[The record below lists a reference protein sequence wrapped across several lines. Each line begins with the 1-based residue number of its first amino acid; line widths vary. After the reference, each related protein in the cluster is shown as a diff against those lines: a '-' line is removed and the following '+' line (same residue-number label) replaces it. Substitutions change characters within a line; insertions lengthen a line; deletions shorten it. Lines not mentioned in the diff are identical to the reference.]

1 MLAWDSWTGT
11 RHPKVE
17 ATVDP
22 AILVALI
29 GVIGTLAVAVLNH
42 VLQRRLADQGERI
55 DELYLL
61 SMSNDAFTQLRKLAS
76 GDFGP
81 YWVDPDMRYGLGP
94 ELNHLK
100 ILGFIRFD
108 RDPAVPDIREL
119 PKGNQPQLSRFIS
132 VTEHGHEF
140 IRRRQE
146 TQLQRAQRQ
155 RRPVPGTPPDRG

>member
-1 MLAWDSWTGT
+1 VV
-11 RHPKVE
+11 P
-17 ATVDP
+17 TVDT

-29 GVIGTLAVAVLNH
+29 GVVGTLAVAVLNH
-42 VLQRRLADQGERI
+42 VLQRRLVDQGDRI

-61 SMSNDAFTQLRKLAS
+61 SMSEDAFGQLRKLAS
-76 GDFGP
+76 GHFGS

-119 PKGNQPQLSRFIS
+119 PKGNQPELSQFIS
-132 VTEHGHEF
+132 VTDHGHEF

-146 TQLQRAQRQ
+146 TELRRA
-155 RRPVPGTPPDRG
+155 RRERRSNPGATR